1 MAILSLFPSGAASA
15 DGRISDLALRIVAV
29 SPAGGIMVE
38 MCNASQGPIRIWQD
52 WNSWGAARWRVLVIR
67 KGQLSLFFENPDQRF
82 TKNFPAYDEI
92 PPGGRIRHDLSVFG
106 GNWLSAGAPTARFEL
121 GDTVVVTYDVPKSF
135 DYSEGWGTVPPAKMG
150 VWYGVAAAITT
161 MR

>member
-1 MAILSLFPSGAASA
+1 
-15 DGRISDLALRIVAV
+15 
-29 SPAGGIMVE
+29 MVE

-52 WNSWGAARWRVLVIR
+52 WNSRGAARWRVLIIR
-67 KGQLSLFFENPDQRF
+67 KGQLSLFFENPDRRF

-92 PPGGRIRHDLSVFG
+92 PPGGRIRHDLSVFR
-106 GNWLSAGAPTARFEL
+106 GNWLSASAPVARFEP

-150 VWYGVAAAITT
+150 VWYGVAAAVTT